1 MATMT
6 GASDAVP
13 PAAAPQVDDVARW
26 RRNLVVLILLTGG
39 VKSTLAFTA
48 VVPGLQLIAA
58 EFHNAADSI
67 LSAQFVITLA
77 PIGMALAGLIAGL
90 FVRTSNLR
98 GTMFVALGIS
108 TIAGLMPLVIHN
120 YTLLLA
126 TRFILGFS
134 AVVADV
140 AMTSVLAAY
149 FTGGIRSKLIGFRQ
163 SISHISTVVTMLASG
178 WLAQHYGWRASSLL
192 FVIPGILLLLAFVA
206 FDRPISRE
214 QQEQAQEG
222 AQLSLVQLLPLLLLS
237 LIMALG
243 HAMPHYQMPFLL
255 RENGITDAELVSY
268 VPALSAGVS
277 ILSALVFGFVYS
289 RFGFATLVAA
299 ATLMGIGFIGSGLA
313 TSYEMILFFIVI
325 EGVGAGWTMPFF
337 LTRILDRVTT
347 AQRNHAVGLTLA
359 SLFIGQFMNPF
370 VTKPIRDAVGLHMT
384 FVIMGIALIA
394 ITGVLG
400 LIVIARAKARER
412 ALAAA

>member
-6 GASDAVP
+6 GAIDAVP
-13 PAAAPQVDDVARW
+13 PAAPQVDDVARW

-58 EFHNAADSI
+58 EFHGAADSI

-98 GTMFVALGIS
+98 STMFVALGVS

-120 YTLLLA
+120 YTLLLV

-149 FTGGIRSKLIGFRQ
+149 FTGGMRSKLIGFRQ
-163 SISHISTVVTMLASG
+163 SISHVSTVITMLASG
-178 WLAQHYGWRASSLL
+178 WLAQNYGWRASSLL
-192 FVIPGILLLLAFVA
+192 FVIPGVLLLLSFIA
-206 FDRPISRE
+206 FDRPISME
-214 QQEQAQEG
+214 QRKEEG
-222 AQLSLVQLLPLLLLS
+222 AKLSLLQLLPLLLLS

-255 RENGITDAELVSY
+255 KENGITDAELVSY

-370 VTKPIRDAVGLHMT
+370 VTKPVRDAVGLHAT
-384 FVIMGIALIA
+384 FVIMGVALIV
-394 ITGVLG
+394 ITGILG
-400 LIVIARAKARER
+400 LIVIVRAKAKER

>member
-6 GASDAVP
+6 GASDAGP
-13 PAAAPQVDDVARW
+13 TSAAPQVDDVARW
-26 RRNLVVLILLTGG
+26 RRILVILILLTGG

-58 EFHNAADSI
+58 EFHGATDSI

-98 GTMFVALGIS
+98 STMFVALGVS
-108 TIAGLMPLVIHN
+108 TVAGLMPLVIHN
-120 YTLLLA
+120 YTLLLV

-149 FTGGIRSKLIGFRQ
+149 FTGGLRSKLIGFRQ
-163 SISHISTVVTMLASG
+163 SISHVSTVITMLASG

-192 FVIPGILLLLAFVA
+192 FVIPGILLLLAFIA
-206 FDRPISRE
+206 FDRPISME
-214 QQEQAQEG
+214 QRKEEG

-255 RENGITDAELVSY
+255 KENGITDAELVSY

-370 VTKPIRDAVGLHMT
+370 VTKPIRDAVGLHAT
-384 FVIMGIALIA
+384 FVVMGVALIA
-394 ITGVLG
+394 ITGILG
-400 LIVIARAKARER
+400 LIVIARAKAKER
-412 ALAAA
+412 APTPA

>member
-6 GASDAVP
+6 GASDAMP
-13 PAAAPQVDDVARW
+13 PAAAPQVDNVARW
-26 RRNLVVLILLTGG
+26 RRTLVILILLTGG

-58 EFHNAADSI
+58 EFHGATDSI

-98 GTMFVALGIS
+98 STMFVALGVS

-120 YTLLLA
+120 YTLLLV

-149 FTGGIRSKLIGFRQ
+149 FTGGLRSKLIGFRQ
-163 SISHISTVVTMLASG
+163 SISHVSTVVTMLASG

-192 FVIPGILLLLAFVA
+192 FVIPGILLLLAFIA
-206 FDRPISRE
+206 FDRPISAE
-214 QQEQAQEG
+214 QQKEEG
-222 AQLSLVQLLPLLLLS
+222 AKLSLIQLLPLLLLS
-237 LIMALG
+237 LVLALG

-255 RENGITDAELVSY
+255 KENGITDAELVSY

-289 RFGFATLVAA
+289 RIGFATLVAA

-337 LTRILDRVTT
+337 LSRILDRVTA
-347 AQRNHAVGLTLA
+347 AQRSHAVGLTLA

-370 VTKPIRDAVGLHMT
+370 VTKPIRDAVGLHAT
-384 FVIMGIALIA
+384 FIVMGVALIA
-394 ITGVLG
+394 ITGILG
-400 LIVIARAKARER
+400 LIVIARARAKER
-412 ALAAA
+412 APTAT

>member
-1 MATMT
+1 MATLSGT
-6 GASDAVP
+6 SDDL
-13 PAAAPQVDDVARW
+13 PAAAPLVDDVARW
-26 RRNLVVLILLTGG
+26 RRNLVVLVLLTGG

-58 EFHNAADSI
+58 EFHGATDSI

-90 FVRTSNLR
+90 FVRTNNLR
-98 GTMFVALGIS
+98 GTMFAALAVS
-108 TIAGLMPLVIHN
+108 TVAGLMPLVIHS
-120 YTLLLA
+120 YPLLLI

-149 FTGGIRSKLIGFRQ
+149 FTGALRSKLIGFRQ

-178 WLAQHYGWRASSLL
+178 WLAQNYGWRASSLL
-192 FVIPGILLLLAFVA
+192 FVIPFILLVLALVA
-206 FDRPISRE
+206 FDRPITRE
-214 QQEQAQEG
+214 VQDKAQSG
-222 AQLSLVQLLPLLLLS
+222 AQVSLTRLFPLLLLS

-277 ILSALVFGFVYS
+277 ILSALVFGFVYA
-289 RFGFATLVAA
+289 RFGFGTLVAA
-299 ATLMGIGFIGSGLA
+299 ATFMGIGFIGSGLA
-313 TSYEMILFFIVI
+313 TSYNMILFFIVI

-337 LTRILDRVTT
+337 LSRILDRVTT
-347 AQRNHAVGLTLA
+347 AQRNQAIGLTLA

-370 VTKPIRDAVGLHMT
+370 VTKPIRDAVGLHAT
-384 FVIMGIALIA
+384 FVIMGVGLIA
-394 ITGVLG
+394 ITAILG
-400 LIVIARAKARER
+400 LIVIMRSRNAER
-412 ALAAA
+412 VAAT

>member
-6 GASDAVP
+6 GASDAVSTV
-13 PAAAPQVDDVARW
+13 AAPQVDDVARW
-26 RRNLVVLILLTGG
+26 RRILVILILLTGG

-58 EFHNAADSI
+58 EFHGATDSI

-98 GTMFVALGIS
+98 STMFIALGVS

-120 YTLLLA
+120 YTLLLV

-149 FTGGIRSKLIGFRQ
+149 FTGGLRSKLIGFRQ
-163 SISHISTVVTMLASG
+163 SISHVSTVITMLASG

-192 FVIPGILLLLAFVA
+192 FVIPGILLLLAFIA
-206 FDRPISRE
+206 FDRPISAE
-214 QQEQAQEG
+214 QQKQEG

-255 RENGITDAELVSY
+255 KENGITDAELVSY

-370 VTKPIRDAVGLHMT
+370 VTKPIRDAVGLHAT
-384 FVIMGIALIA
+384 FVVMGVALIA
-394 ITGVLG
+394 ITGILG
-400 LIVIARAKARER
+400 LIVIARAKAKER
-412 ALAAA
+412 ALSAA

>member
-1 MATMT
+1 MATMI
-6 GASDAVP
+6 GASDAGP
-13 PAAAPQVDDVARW
+13 TGAPQVDDVARW

-90 FVRTSNLR
+90 FVRPSNLR
-98 GTMFVALGIS
+98 STMFIALGVS

-120 YTLLLA
+120 YTLLLV

-134 AVVADV
+134 AVVADI

-149 FTGGIRSKLIGFRQ
+149 FVGPLRSKLIGFRQ
-163 SISHISTVVTMLASG
+163 AISHVSTVITMLASG

-192 FVIPGILLLLAFVA
+192 FVIPGILLLLSFVA
-206 FDRPISRE
+206 FDRPISTE
-214 QQEQAQEG
+214 QQKQEG
-222 AQLSLVQLLPLLLLS
+222 SQVSLMKLLPLLLLS
-237 LIMALG
+237 LLMALG

-255 RENGITDAELVSY
+255 KENGITDAELVSY
-268 VPALSAGVS
+268 VPALSAAVS
-277 ILSALVFGFVYS
+277 ILSALVFGFVYG
-289 RFGFATLVAA
+289 RAGFATLVAA
-299 ATLMGIGFIGSGLA
+299 ASLMGIGFIGSGLA

-359 SLFIGQFMNPF
+359 SFFIGQFMNPF
-370 VTKPIRDAVGLHMT
+370 VTKPIRDALGLHMT
-384 FVIMGIALIA
+384 FVVVGVGLIA
-394 ITGVLG
+394 ITGILG
-400 LIVIARAKARER
+400 LIVVTRAKV
-412 ALAAA
+412 AAKAA

>member
-13 PAAAPQVDDVARW
+13 TATAPLGENVARW
-26 RRNLVVLILLTGG
+26 RQILVILILLTGG

-58 EFHNAADSI
+58 EFHGATDSI

-90 FVRTSNLR
+90 FVRPSNLR
-98 GTMFVALGIS
+98 STMFIALGVS
-108 TIAGLMPLVIHN
+108 TVAGLMPLVIHN
-120 YTLLLA
+120 YTLLLV

-149 FTGGIRSKLIGFRQ
+149 FSGGLRSKLIGFRQ
-163 SISHISTVVTMLASG
+163 SISHGSTVVTMLAAG
-178 WLAQHYGWRASSLL
+178 WLAQNYGWRASSLL
-192 FVIPGILLLLAFVA
+192 FVIPGILLLLAFIA
-206 FDRPISRE
+206 FDRPISKE
-214 QQEQAQEG
+214 QLKQEG
-222 AQLSLVQLLPLLLLS
+222 AQVSLVQLLPLLLLS

-255 RENGITDAELVSY
+255 KENGITDAELVSY

-277 ILSALVFGFVYS
+277 ILSALIFGFVYS

-299 ATLMGIGFIGSGLA
+299 ATMMGIGFIGSGLA
-313 TSYEMILFFIVI
+313 TSYQMILFFIVI
-325 EGVGAGWTMPFF
+325 EGIGAGWTMPFF

-347 AQRNHAVGLTLA
+347 EQRNHAVGLTLA

-370 VTKPIRDAVGLHMT
+370 VTKPIRDALGLHMT
-384 FVIMGIALIA
+384 FVVMGVGLIA
-394 ITGVLG
+394 ITGILG
-400 LIVIARAKARER
+400 LIVVARARAKGRTAS
-412 ALAAA
+412 AA